1 MSDYRIGLI
10 KRIGLVEVERL
21 EADNTERRWTIED
34 AKRIKAE
41 YRAKY
46 NELLRNRKEAA
57 GWA

>member
-34 AKRIKAE
+34 AKRIKVEYKAKTAE
-41 YRAKY
+41 
-46 NELLRNRKEAA
+46 LIRNRKMAA
-57 GWA
+57 

>member
-41 YRAKY
+41 YKAKY
-46 NELLRNRKEAA
+46 NELVKKRRE
-57 GWA
+57 